1 MPLNPKGVT
10 SGSGNDSPNPERSE
24 LKKPTGKFSNM
35 ARVMTKFSGEGV
47 DCIVHKS
54 AKYE

>member
-10 SGSGNDSPNPERSE
+10 SGNGNDSPNPERSE

-35 ARVMTKFSGEGV
+35 PRVMKKVSSEGV
-47 DCIVHKS
+47 DCIELKS
-54 AKYE
+54 TKYE